1 MIFLSYRYYTSE
13 KLTMKSDVFSFGVVL
28 LEIITSKPVMMRNPE
43 QSHIIKW
50 VRSTANDG
58 NISNIVGSRMHGDY
72 DSNSVWKAFEIAMS
86 CVSTDSKTRPTMG
99 EVLMQLKDCLAIEL
113 ARTKHSGEST
123 EYLVEMATLNLVT
136 ESALQS
142 R

>member
-1 MIFLSYRYYTSE
+1 MIFLSYRYYTSNR
-13 KLTMKSDVFSFGVVL
+13 LRMKSDVFSFGVVL
-28 LEIITSKPVMMRNPE
+28 LEIITSEPVITRNPE

-50 VRSTANDG
+50 VSSTVNDG
-58 NISNIVGSRMHGDY
+58 NINNIVGSRMHGDY
-72 DSNSVWKAFEIAMS
+72 DSNSVWKALEIAMS

-99 EVLMQLKDCLAIEL
+99 EVLIQLKDCLAIEL

-123 EYLVEMATLNLVT
+123 GNLVEMTLNLAT
-136 ESALQS
+136 ESAPQA